1 MYPTRLPSAEKTKS
15 LLYRIGNYFRKLG
28 IYIWRHPLLYI
39 MLLPGLFF
47 LFVYKF
53 WPLYGTL
60 IAFKDYQIF
69 LGDNPMDAI
78 GLSKWVGLKHFQ
90 KLFSGEQFLLALKN
104 TLEINVMK
112 ILWIFPIPIVCA
124 ILLNEIRNIAYRRLC
139 QTLIYVPYFFSWVV
153 IYGVFYSLLGNYGI
167 VNNIIAAFGGERI
180 GFFTDTNIF
189 RAVLY
194 VSEGWKTIGYNTVI
208 YLAAITGIDVGLY
221 EAARVDGA
229 NKWRQIW
236 HITIPGILP
245 TVVMMLIL
253 KVGYILNTGFEQV
266 IVFYNSTVY
275 SVADIIQTYVY
286 RLGIGQVNFSMAT
299 AASLFNAVIAFILIV
314 SCNWVSKK
322 LVNRSLW

>member
-1 MYPTRLPSAEKTKS
+1 MTPIRLRPKDSSAS
-15 LLYRIGNYFRKLG
+15 LLQRIVDYFARLG
-28 IYIWRHPLLYI
+28 RYIWRHPLLYI

-78 GLSKWVGLKHFQ
+78 GLSEWIGFTHFE
-90 KLFSGEQFLLALKN
+90 KLFSGEQFILALKN

-112 ILWIFPIPIVCA
+112 IVWIFPIPIICA
-124 ILLNEIRNIAYRRLC
+124 ILLNEIRNVVYRRLC

-167 VNNIIAAFGGERI
+167 VNNIIAALGGERI

-194 VSEGWKTIGYNTVI
+194 TSEGWKTIGYNTVI

-229 NKWRQIW
+229 NKWQQIW

-314 SCNWVSKK
+314 SCNWISKK